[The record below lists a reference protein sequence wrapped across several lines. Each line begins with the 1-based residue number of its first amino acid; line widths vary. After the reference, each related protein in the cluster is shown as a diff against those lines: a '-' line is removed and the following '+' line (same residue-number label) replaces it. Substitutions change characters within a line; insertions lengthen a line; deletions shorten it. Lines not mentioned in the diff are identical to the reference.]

1 MIINPKEI
9 KYTRGKCSVN
19 SLKFEFK
26 EDTDGR
32 ILRRAERL
40 FGKDAPTG
48 AGTPVYVAYEN
59 NSCDDLSFNAF
70 QGYTLEIRDNSILI
84 AGESAQGAFY
94 GLNMLY
100 ALLSEKT
107 ELECAVITDSP
118 DILHRGFYLDVSRGR
133 IPAVAEIKKLIDRLA
148 LCNVNSLQLYIEHTF
163 EFKGL
168 EEINAEYGCYTAE
181 DIGEILKYC
190 DEMFIDLIPSLSTFG
205 HMYII
210 LQNEKYKHLCELENY
225 EPKDHIWWE
234 RMRHHTINYADD
246 ESIALVK
253 SFIDSYAGLFK
264 SKYFNICC
272 DETFDIAKGRNKGAD
287 KIEAYLS
294 FVKKITAHLTENNLI
309 PMMWGDIIWERPE
322 SIKELPEEIILLNW
336 NYDADISDKSIKYYA
351 EHNCNQ
357 IVCPGVSCWNRMC
370 ECISVSKD
378 NILKS
383 VDYAFENKTKG
394 VLNTCWGDFGH
405 TAPPENCIYG
415 MALCAAKSWNAENF
429 DIDEFSLSASRAL
442 YGYNG
447 NIADILIKAEPLYSI
462 WSAAFTWLQIRK
474 GLSDPAD
481 VTAVEIL
488 ERESGEAAE
497 AVKMLESAEMDA
509 DIKANLILAAKI
521 NLLLSNAVIKKLKNE
536 PSDEKDISGIEEAYS
551 EYRKMWCKTNKKDE
565 LFILDEYFE
574 DLKHNLQF

>member
-1 MIINPKEI
+1 MIINPKKI
-9 KYTRGKCSVN
+9 KYTNGKISVT
-19 SLKFEFK
+19 SLSFEFA

-32 ILRRAERL
+32 ILRRAEKL
-40 FGKDAPTG
+40 FGKEALSVG
-48 AGTPVYVAYEN
+48 GTPVYVTYKN
-59 NSCDDLSFNAF
+59 NLCDDYSFSDS
-70 QGYTLEIRDNSILI
+70 QGYTLEIRDNGISI

-100 ALLSEKT
+100 ALLSEKN

-168 EEINAEYGCYTAE
+168 EEINAEYGCYTVE
-181 DIGEILKYC
+181 DIGEIVKYC
-190 DEMFIDLIPSLSTFG
+190 DEMFIDCIPSLSTFG

-210 LQNEKYKHLCELENY
+210 LQNEKYRHLCELENY
-225 EPKDHIWWE
+225 EPNDHIWWE

-246 ESIALVK
+246 ESIAFVK
-253 SFIDSYAGLFK
+253 SFIDRYAELFK

-294 FVKKITAHLTENNLI
+294 FARKIIANLTEKNLI
-309 PMMWGDIIWERPE
+309 PMMWGDIIWESPA
-322 SIKELPEEIILLNW
+322 SVKELPEETILLNW
-336 NYDADISDKSIKYYA
+336 NYDADITDKSIKYYS

-370 ECISVSKD
+370 ECISVSQD

-383 VDYAFENKTKG
+383 VDFAFKYKAKG

-405 TAPPENCIYG
+405 TAPLENCIYG
-415 MALCAAKSWNAENF
+415 MALCAAKSWNVQNF
-429 DIDEFSLSASRAL
+429 DIDEFSLSVSKLL

-447 NIADILIKAEPLYSI
+447 NIADILIKTEPFYSI
-462 WSAAFTWLQIRK
+462 WGGTFTWLQKRK
-474 GLSDPAD
+474 GLNGPENKITLDIF
-481 VTAVEIL
+481 EK
-488 ERESGEAAE
+488 GHCEAAE
-497 AVKMLESAEMDA
+497 AVKMLESAVMEA
-509 DIKANLILAAKI
+509 DIKTNLILAAKM
-521 NLLLSNAVIKKLKNE
+521 NFLLSKAVIKKLKNE
-536 PSDEKDISGIEEAYS
+536 PLDEKNICDIEKAYS
-551 EYRKMWCKTNKKDE
+551 EYRKVWCKTNKKDE
-565 LFILDEYFE
+565 LFILDGYFE
-574 DLKHNLQF
+574 ELKHNLQF